1 MPRKGMQ
8 LKVKKSKDEQYNLYN
23 FNEHDEDV
31 KKKKKNRKKTKNK
44 KTSNIHDF
52 EEETIIGL
60 TLKIKKE
67 ELKKVNK
74 NVKNKKQAKK
84 KNKKKEQNLKKEEKI
99 GQIAKNIEKE
109 NNAIRNMQTKNKK
122 KKSSKKAKKKRVV
135 SAEEQEKIKKRRQR
149 KIKIAKYSFLT
160 LCVLAAIIGTMTS
173 PLFNIKKI
181 TVSGNEKI
189 TENEVISLSGITLNE
204 NIFKTIISKSEDK
217 ILENPYIKS
226 VKIKRK
232 LPTNIEIIIEERKTN
247 FMLEYGSGY
256 VYINNQG
263 YILEVSSEK
272 LNVPILQGAET
283 DAENFTP
290 GNRLCTEDLKKM
302 DTVIKI
308 MDAANNND
316 IGSLITRI
324 DIQNSENYMIQ
335 FEGEGKVAYLGN
347 ATDLSTKMLTIKA
360 ILERETGIEGE
371 IFVDM
376 DLKTNNPV
384 FRQRV

>member
-23 FNEHDEDV
+23 FNEHDEDT
-31 KKKKKNRKKTKNK
+31 KKKKKNRKQVKNK

-60 TLKIKKE
+60 TPKIKKE
-67 ELKKVNK
+67 EPKKVNK

-84 KNKKKEQNLKKEEKI
+84 KNKKKKQNLKKDEKI

-109 NNAIRNMQTKNKK
+109 NDAIRNMQTKNKK
-122 KKSSKKAKKKRVV
+122 KKSSKKTKKKRVL

-149 KIKIAKYSFLT
+149 KLKIAKYSFLT

-173 PLFNIKKI
+173 PLFNIKQI

-283 DAENFTP
+283 DTENFTP

-335 FEGEGKVAYLGN
+335 FEGEGKVAYLGD

>member
-1 MPRKGMQ
+1 MHRKGMQ

-60 TLKIKKE
+60 TPKIKKE
-67 ELKKVNK
+67 EPKKVNR

-122 KKSSKKAKKKRVV
+122 KKSSKKTKKKRVL

-173 PLFNIKKI
+173 PLFNIKQI

-204 NIFKTIISKSEDK
+204 NIFKTIISKSENK

>member
-31 KKKKKNRKKTKNK
+31 KKKKKKRKKKKNK

-60 TLKIKKE
+60 TPKIKKE
-67 ELKKVNK
+67 EPKKVNR

-122 KKSSKKAKKKRVV
+122 KKSSKKTKKKRVL

-173 PLFNIKKI
+173 PLFNIKQI

-204 NIFKTIISKSEDK
+204 NIFKTIISKSENK

>member
-60 TLKIKKE
+60 TPKIKKE
-67 ELKKVNK
+67 EPKKVNR

-122 KKSSKKAKKKRVV
+122 KKSSKKTKKKRVL

-173 PLFNIKKI
+173 PLFNIKQI

-204 NIFKTIISKSEDK
+204 NIFKTIISKSENK

>member
-60 TLKIKKE
+60 TPKIKKE
-67 ELKKVNK
+67 EPKKVNK
-74 NVKNKKQAKK
+74 NVKNKK
-84 KNKKKEQNLKKEEKI
+84 
-99 GQIAKNIEKE
+99 
-109 NNAIRNMQTKNKK
+109 
-122 KKSSKKAKKKRVV
+122 KKSSKKTKKKRVL

-173 PLFNIKKI
+173 PLFNIKQI

-204 NIFKTIISKSEDK
+204 NIFKTIISKSENK

-335 FEGEGKVAYLGN
+335 FEGEVKVAYLGN

>member
-60 TLKIKKE
+60 TPKIKKE
-67 ELKKVNK
+67 EPKKVNK

-122 KKSSKKAKKKRVV
+122 KKSSKKTKKRRVL

-283 DAENFTP
+283 DTENFTP

-335 FEGEGKVAYLGN
+335 FEGEGKVAYLGD

>member
-60 TLKIKKE
+60 TPKIKKE
-67 ELKKVNK
+67 EPKKVNK

-122 KKSSKKAKKKRVV
+122 KKSSKKTKKRRAL

-283 DAENFTP
+283 DTENFTP

-335 FEGEGKVAYLGN
+335 FEGEGKVAYLGD

>member
-1 MPRKGMQ
+1 MQ

-23 FNEHDEDV
+23 FNEHDEEI
-31 KKKKKNRKKTKNK
+31 KKKKSNTKKVKNK
-44 KTSNIHDF
+44 KKNNKHDNN
-52 EEETIIGL
+52 EETIIGI
-60 TLKIKKE
+60 TPKVKKE
-67 ELKKVNK
+67 ETIKT
-74 NVKNKKQAKK
+74 NKKIKAKRKNKK
-84 KNKKKEQNLKKEEKI
+84 KNKNAKKNEKI

-109 NNAIRNMQTKNKK
+109 NDAIRNMQSQTKK
-122 KKSSKKAKKKRVV
+122 KKSNNKPKKKKVLT
-135 SAEEQEKIKKRRQR
+135 AQEQEKIRKKRRA
-149 KIKIAKYSFLT
+149 KLKIAKYSFLV
-160 LCVLAAIIGTMTS
+160 LCILAAIIGTMTS
-173 PLFNIKKI
+173 PLFNIKQI
-181 TVSGNEKI
+181 TVNGNEKI

-204 NIFKTIISKSEDK
+204 NIFKTIISKSENK
-217 ILENPYIKS
+217 ILENPYIKN
-226 VKIKRK
+226 VKIERK
-232 LPTNIEIIIEERKTN
+232 LPTKIEIIIEERKTN

-283 DAENFTP
+283 DTENFIP

-335 FEGEGKVAYLGN
+335 FEGEGKVAYLGD

>member
-60 TLKIKKE
+60 TPKIKKE
-67 ELKKVNK
+67 EPKKVNK

-122 KKSSKKAKKKRVV
+122 KKSSKKTKKRRVL

-283 DAENFTP
+283 DTENFTP

-335 FEGEGKVAYLGN
+335 FEGEGKVAYLGD

-376 DLKTNNPV
+376 DLKNNNPV